1 MWRRA
6 GRAALALDGVFVA
19 GCDGAPPRWVRVAA
33 PSTEEVQ
40 QFVLVLSE
48 SIEVWLDRQG
58 FGHDDPVEE
67 DLDDDP
73 GAPLLAAAVAGRV
86 AHGKRAGAKV
96 RRLRQAHTRPFR
108 LPPRCGESGGY
119 NLHAGV
125 VIAARDREGLERLCR
140 YVLRPPLARTRM
152 ARRPD
157 GLWVLTLR
165 KPYSDG
171 TTAFIFSELELV
183 EKLAALVPPAR
194 KNLVSYHGV
203 VAPRHGMR
211 SQVVPKTSPRESL
224 GLLRKEPRAK
234 RSRWVPWADLL
245 WRVFGVDGHA
255 CVCGGRLA
263 LHAVVIVPATFDVL
277 ASLHRSGVLAAN
289 AAARGPPGAAVA
301 P

>member
-1 MWRRA
+1 VTARRCRSEA
-6 GRAALALDGVFVA
+6 LGLLGRTARWELDGVFVA
-19 GCDGAPPRWVRVAA
+19 GRDDALPRWVRVVA

-48 SIEVWLDRQG
+48 SIERWLDRQG

-67 DLDDDP
+67 DVDDDP
-73 GAPLLAAAVAGRV
+73 GA
-86 AHGKRAGAKV
+86 
-96 RRLRQAHTRPFR
+96 T
-108 LPPRCGESGGY
+108 
-119 NLHAGV
+119 
-125 VIAARDREGLERLCR
+125 
-140 YVLRPPLARTRM
+140 LRPPLARTRV

-203 VAPRHGMR
+203 LAPRHAMR
-211 SQVVPKTSPRESL
+211 SAVIPKTAATESL

-234 RSRWVPWADLL
+234 RWERAFDA
-245 WRVFGVDGHA
+245 RCERTGFGAG
-255 CVCGGRLA
+255 
-263 LHAVVIVPATFDVL
+263 
-277 ASLHRSGVLAAN
+277 
-289 AAARGPPGAAVA
+289 
-301 P
+301 